1 MPPLG
6 SDEKLGK
13 NPVKRCSAKKK
24 TWKTSQVSFF
34 FTKRDLQL
42 DFGQRFRNKEAN
54 NQQQKKVHPKPGRN
68 PVKTDRGRCY
78 WLLYLILTLIL
89 TPPPPCHRLQKSQHA
104 DLIFS
109 AFISYSFF
117 LLLSFFFY
125 LRPSFFFI
133 AMWWWGGGVNFIS
146 TRCVE
151 TNFYGDPFVA
161 PMESSSSSSG
171 GIKKNYKIIAL
182 LSEERKRNGRGRSI
196 PSSVGQFQ
204 RNNQ

>member
-89 TPPPPCHRLQKSQHA
+89 TPPSTLPPSPEKPTRRFDFLGFYF
-104 DLIFS
+104 LF
-109 AFISYSFF
+109 FF
-117 LLLSFFFY
+117 LVTLLFFY
-125 LRPSFFFI
+125 LRPSFFLLQC
-133 AMWWWGGGVNFIS
+133 GGG
-146 TRCVE
+146 
-151 TNFYGDPFVA
+151 
-161 PMESSSSSSG
+161 G
-171 GIKKNYKIIAL
+171 G
-182 LSEERKRNGRGRSI
+182 E
-196 PSSVGQFQ
+196 
-204 RNNQ
+204 

>member
-89 TPPPPCHRLQKSQHA
+89 TPPSTLPPSPEKPTRRFDFLGFYF
-104 DLIFS
+104 LF
-109 AFISYSFF
+109 FF
-117 LLLSFFFY
+117 LVTLFFF
-125 LRPSFFFI
+125 LSTALVFFYCNVVV
-133 AMWWWGGGVNFIS
+133 GGGSKFHFDPLRRNEFLRRS
-146 TRCVE
+146 FRCPNGE
-151 TNFYGDPFVA
+151 QQQQQRWN
-161 PMESSSSSSG
+161 
-171 GIKKNYKIIAL
+171 KKKL
-182 LSEERKRNGRGRSI
+182 
-196 PSSVGQFQ
+196 
-204 RNNQ
+204 